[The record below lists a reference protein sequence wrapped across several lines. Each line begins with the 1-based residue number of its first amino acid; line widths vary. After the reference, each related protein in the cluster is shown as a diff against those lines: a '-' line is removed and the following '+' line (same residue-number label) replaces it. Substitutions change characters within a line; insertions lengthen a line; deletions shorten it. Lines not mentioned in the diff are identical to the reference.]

1 MNRTMHIDTANL
13 APCAGGV
20 LSCIPA
26 RGAFLPVS
34 TGAGAAQ

>member
-1 MNRTMHIDTANL
+1 MNRTMHLDTANL

-26 RGAFLPVS
+26 RGVFVPVS
-34 TGAGAAQ
+34 AGAGAAQ

>member
-1 MNRTMHIDTANL
+1 MNRTMHLDTANL

-26 RGAFLPVS
+26 RGVLMPVS
-34 TGAGAAQ
+34 TGAGPAQ